1 MPWAYWKE
9 PKRMNG
15 EESKRK
21 EKEKVH
27 NMVFKFKTGG
37 FAEQAIV
44 LSFGS
49 RCVDRQ
55 AWGGHVQALN
65 ILSTITII
73 SIYI

>member
-1 MPWAYWKE
+1 MLWTYWKE

-15 EESKRK
+15 EESKTK
-21 EKEKVH
+21 KKEKVH

-37 FAEQAIV
+37 FAEHALV

-55 AWGGHVQALN
+55 PWGGHVQTL
-65 ILSTITII
+65 
-73 SIYI
+73 